1 MNNAED
7 ALTSFEPRYTTDDP
21 DHTDH
26 YGFTFLQEDAKE
38 DISSHGYN
46 ILMLD
51 AYDRALTQ
59 TILDKQI
66 KTGLEA
72 MQNKL
77 DMINYLIGTDV
88 GRAKLTLQ
96 EILHPELKVEPKPD
110 ADGIIREPGKAPVLP
125 FQKIESVYDS
135 DAYPEEV
142 RHDYVALEHVTTRF
156 RTEFDL
162 SLIHI

>member
-1 MNNAED
+1 
-7 ALTSFEPRYTTDDP
+7 
-21 DHTDH
+21 
-26 YGFTFLQEDAKE
+26 
-38 DISSHGYN
+38 
-46 ILMLD
+46 MLD

-96 EILHPELKVEPKPD
+96 EILHNVKQMSHSVDEIAENMNSFSSSDKPLKEQLEAYLKEFKPVSYTHLD
-110 ADGIIREPGKAPVLP
+110 
-125 FQKIESVYDS
+125 VYKRQ
-135 DAYPEEV
+135 P
-142 RHDYVALEHVTTRF
+142 
-156 RTEFDL
+156 
-162 SLIHI
+162 